1 MSAETLSS
9 LPPPNRVDR
18 QRAEALAEILGD
30 FPSFCELLEIKNVNG
45 KGLLKFGWDS
55 WHSEQRRWERT
66 RTGRDIVIK
75 PRQVGFSTIELARDL
90 WLAMTRPGYQV
101 LVVTHDAELKKSLF
115 LTVRMFAESL
125 KRRGLLPKTRYST
138 TTEIVFAE
146 SGSAVRIVEAG
157 KTESSAQDKGRSGTV
172 HRLHATEMAF
182 WGQAE
187 TTWGAILPAVPDD
200 GEIVIESTANGA
212 GGLYY
217 NLVQEAREGR
227 GQFKFHFFP
236 WYEQKR
242 FKAPVFADFDPTPL
256 DKWETKLRA
265 AGCTDQQISW
275 WRFKYR
281 SVDVGPEKTL
291 RDYPVDPD
299 SCFRVAG
306 RQYFDPETID
316 DLMERV
322 REPLE
327 TKPVMWQG
335 RMLGELKVFEP
346 YDARLEYVAGGDVSE
361 GIGSDASTCTV
372 VERRTGRVAATFWSD
387 CIEPGDFGIAM
398 AVIGTMYGMAKLAP
412 ERNNHG
418 HAALRAMEHEALY
431 PRGRIYSTDDD
442 KLGWSTD
449 VKTRPVMIDDLGAAI
464 RAKLLSTPDRAM
476 ATECKTLIRNEKGKV
491 EARDKGTSSGCK
503 DDRWISWC
511 IAWQIRSAPD
521 RELQPANMPNGFF

>member
-1 MSAETLSS
+1 MSAEMLESP
-9 LPPPNRVDR
+9 PPPNREAR
-18 QRAEALAEILGD
+18 RRAEVLAELLSD
-30 FPSFCELLEIKNVNG
+30 FPSFCELLEIKNVSG

-55 WHSEQRRWERT
+55 WHSEQKRWERA

-115 LTVRMFAESL
+115 LTVRMFGECL

-157 KTESSAQDKGRSGTV
+157 KTESAAQDKGRSGTI

-187 TTWGAILPAVPDD
+187 ITWGAILPAVPED

-242 FKAPVFADFDPTPL
+242 FKAAVPADFDPSTR
-256 DKWETKLRA
+256 DKWETKLRSL
-265 AGCTDQQISW
+265 GCGDHQIAW
-275 WRFKYR
+275 WRGKYG
-281 SVDVGPEKTL
+281 SVDIGPEVTL
-291 RDYPVDPD
+291 RDYPVDAD
-299 SCFRVAG
+299 SCFRAAG
-306 RQYFDPETID
+306 RQYFEPDTID
-316 DLMERV
+316 ELMALVE
-322 REPLE
+322 EPLD
-327 TKPVMWQG
+327 TQRLTWNG
-335 RMLGELKVFEP
+335 HDLGELRIYEP
-346 YDARLEYVAGGDVSE
+346 PIAGREYIIGGDVSE
-361 GIGSDASTCTV
+361 GTGEDASAFV
-372 VERRTGRVAATFWSD
+372 VMEKRTARTAATFWSD
-387 CIEPGDFGIAM
+387 RLEPGDFGLAM
-398 AVIGTMYGMAKLAP
+398 VAAGKLYNEALLAP

-418 HAALRAMEHEALY
+418 HAALRAIVTEAEY
-431 PRGRIYSTDDD
+431 RSVYQTENE

-449 VKTRPVMIDDLGAAI
+449 VVTRPVMIDDLGAAI
-464 RAKLLSTPDRAM
+464 RARKVYTPDRRA
-476 ATECKTLIRNEKGKV
+476 ALECKTLIRNDKGKV
-491 EARDKGTSSGCK
+491 EARDKGNKSGCK
-503 DDRWISWC
+503 DDVWMAWC
-511 IAWQIRSAPD
+511 IAFQVRNAPVFSY
-521 RELQPANMPNGFF
+521 QPATIPGF